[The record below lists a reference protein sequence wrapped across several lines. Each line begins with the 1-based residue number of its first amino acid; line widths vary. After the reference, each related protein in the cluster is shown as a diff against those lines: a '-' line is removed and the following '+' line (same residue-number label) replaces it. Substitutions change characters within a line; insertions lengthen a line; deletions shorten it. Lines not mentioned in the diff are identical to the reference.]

1 MQDLNRAILARMS
14 QRRSWNRRRNPIPG
28 RYTITNARHRRGVA
42 RPSHHRGEEGTVTSI
57 SVAFV
62 ILTTIALAA
71 TLLALLAWTL
81 YVVVTGFR
89 RGRGA

>member
-1 MQDLNRAILARMS
+1 
-14 QRRSWNRRRNPIPG
+14 
-28 RYTITNARHRRGVA
+28 
-42 RPSHHRGEEGTVTSI
+42 VTSI